1 MSLNMKKV
9 YQVIMKDGLR
19 DYRYLNSKIK
29 PINYSEENKGFIAG
43 FRSKEMLHSSKGFIM
58 TSYEALLDNQDN
70 LTHWTPNPYITLS
83 YKDSARL
90 HVQGHEEEKIRQI
103 NTFVIDIDNRTVNE
117 NDILLA
123 CLNLGFTPTLV
134 LKTDRGHQVYFVL
147 KNPVYVTAKSGFKSL
162 KVAKKVAISLK
173 NALKKTLPVDVLCN
187 DFGICRFPTSKNIE
201 FFEASFVYDFS
212 RLLTWSLKQSDNET
226 NSNKKMTLRKSP
238 SRQIDEPWFDML
250 LHQSAVKGSRG
261 IMGRN
266 NIALTLALAMYSS
279 GQSKE
284 TCLFNLTEFNARLAI
299 PLKESELN
307 RTIESAYS
315 GKYEGAKRSYIT
327 SLCQEWVASDLE
339 AKDLFKTAS
348 WYKFKKQRSE
358 RKNSHLNEWREDL
371 LNYMH
376 KVTDNVKTHVRIT
389 RKQLMEALNIPSAT
403 LSRLMNSLE
412 KDKFFQIERFMGR
425 DGGYRLALTQNV
437 VVNELKAKK
446 KESKEILATY
456 LGSTDMEL
464 LVNSPAKSTKQI
476 GLFELDTG

>member
-1 MSLNMKKV
+1 M
-9 YQVIMKDGLR
+9 
-19 DYRYLNSKIK
+19 
-29 PINYSEENKGFIAG
+29 
-43 FRSKEMLHSSKGFIM
+43 
-58 TSYEALLDNQDN
+58 
-70 LTHWTPNPYITLS
+70 
-83 YKDSARL
+83 
-90 HVQGHEEEKIRQI
+90 
-103 NTFVIDIDNRTVNE
+103 
-117 NDILLA
+117 
-123 CLNLGFTPTLV
+123 
-134 LKTDRGHQVYFVL
+134 
-147 KNPVYVTAKSGFKSL
+147 
-162 KVAKKVAISLK
+162 
-173 NALKKTLPVDVLCN
+173 
-187 DFGICRFPTSKNIE
+187 
-201 FFEASFVYDFS
+201 
-212 RLLTWSLKQSDNET
+212 
-226 NSNKKMTLRKSP
+226 
-238 SRQIDEPWFDML
+238 
-250 LHQSAVKGSRG
+250 
-261 IMGRN
+261 
-266 NIALTLALAMYSS
+266 
-279 GQSKE
+279 
-284 TCLFNLTEFNARLAI
+284 FNLTEFNARLAI

-371 LNYMH
+371 LNYMR

-412 KDKFFQIERFMGR
+412 NDKFFQIERFMGR